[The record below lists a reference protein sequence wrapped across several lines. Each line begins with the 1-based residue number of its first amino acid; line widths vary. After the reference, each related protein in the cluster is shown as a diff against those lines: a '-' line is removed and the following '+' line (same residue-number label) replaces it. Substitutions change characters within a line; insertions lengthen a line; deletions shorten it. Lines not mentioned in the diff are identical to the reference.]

1 MKDYYEKCV
10 SQGLK
15 IIILGCCL
23 LIGELLLL
31 PIYAFLEKI
40 RTGGSN
46 VVTKWIEYASVKPM
60 PLVFTITIIIL
71 LIGVVHLMNGLKHKN
86 KI

>member
-1 MKDYYEKCV
+1 MKEYYEKCV

-23 LIGELLLL
+23 LIGELLFL
-31 PIYAFLEKI
+31 PFYAFLEKI

-46 VVTKWIEYASVKPM
+46 VVTEWIEYAAVQPM
-60 PLVFTITIIIL
+60 PLVFSVTIIIL
-71 LIGVVHLMNGLKHKN
+71 LIGIIRLINGLKHK
-86 KI
+86 

>member
-23 LIGELLLL
+23 LIGELLFL
-31 PIYAFLEKI
+31 PFYALLEKM
-40 RTGGSN
+40 RTGGSGII
-46 VVTKWIEYASVKPM
+46 KDCIEYAIVQPM
-60 PLVFTITIIIL
+60 PLVFLVTIIIL
-71 LIGVVHLMNGLKHKN
+71 LIGVICLINGLKHK
-86 KI
+86 

>member
-15 IIILGCCL
+15 IIILGGCL
-23 LIGELLLL
+23 LIGELLFL
-31 PIYAFLEKI
+31 PFFSFLEKM

-46 VVTKWIEYASVKPM
+46 VNRNCIEYATVQPM
-60 PLVFTITIIIL
+60 PLVFSVTIIIL
-71 LIGVVHLMNGLKHKN
+71 LIGVIRLINGLKHK
-86 KI
+86 